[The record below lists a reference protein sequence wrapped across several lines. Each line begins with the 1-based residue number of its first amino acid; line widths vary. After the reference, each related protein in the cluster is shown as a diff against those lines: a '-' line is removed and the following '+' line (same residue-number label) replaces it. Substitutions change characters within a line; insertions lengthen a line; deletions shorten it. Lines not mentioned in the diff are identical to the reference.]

1 MNERTKQLKLRILVV
16 QFASL
21 PFFWAFGLGMY
32 GLYAAQGNAFW
43 EPLNSSDFCKI
54 MIGAGGIVSVVS
66 LVYVGVL
73 ASHIRRYG
81 RREST

>member
-1 MNERTKQLKLRILVV
+1 MNVRTKHLKLRILVV
-16 QFASL
+16 QVASF

-43 EPLNSSDFCKI
+43 APLNSSDFCKI
-54 MIGAGGIVSVVS
+54 MIGTGGVVSVAS

-73 ASHIRRYG
+73 VYQLRRHE